1 MQRLQDL
8 SEQLREKKLTLGQAF
23 SPSAESQPAVNTT
36 TAQSVKE
43 PKQQKVKVTAYLPI
57 ELAMRY
63 NELCAER
70 LAKDGHANKSNV
82 ICDAIELLYAQNKE
96 EKS

>member
-1 MQRLQDL
+1 MQRLQEL
-8 SEQLREKKLTLGQAF
+8 SDQLKEKKLALSEAYF
-23 SPSAESQPAVNTT
+23 VNGPGNLDTSNPIVQK
-36 TAQSVKE
+36 AKE
-43 PKQQKVKVTAYLPI
+43 PKIQKVKVQVYLPMEI
-57 ELAMRY
+57 AMLY

-82 ICDAIELLYAQNKE
+82 ICDAIELLYAHNKK